1 MLASDSI
8 SLFFGKDGLS
18 AGYAR
23 LSILRLLYE
32 SRKYPGRVAY

>member
-23 LSILRLLYE
+23 LSILRYYMNLGNIPE
-32 SRKYPGRVAY
+32 E